1 MRSSDLGCVVFYLL
15 VLGTAVFVYDVG
27 ILSRCVGGRVP
38 PPATPIPVGWPCDG
52 GSGGESPSEGV
63 DMSHVRVS
71 DDRKTDTTLEAC
83 RSDLPQCHSYL
94 LVRRVLYLSRP
105 GEVGR
110 IMSAWLKGAGS
121 AEASEAVQWAAV
133 GQGRSRDA

>member
-15 VLGTAVFVYDVG
+15 VLGTAVFMYDVG
-27 ILSRCVGGRVP
+27 ILSRCVGSRHLP
-38 PPATPIPVGWPCDG
+38 PRWIGWPCDG

-71 DDRKTDTTLEAC
+71 DDRKTDTTHEAC